1 MNKSSIH
8 SFGLAIFLVGVI
20 LALASRFDVNIGLPE
35 KGSSNQQQVEELQNK
50 LNQANQEIAALKK
63 QVKQVHTTEE
73 TTTADSSEPSVEEDS
88 SADDT
93 TMTLQIYSG
102 ITPYIVAQKLEDG
115 GIISNS
121 VEMELLLANAKYAR
135 SLQIGAYEVNS
146 SMSLEEIAKLITG
159 KKQ

>member
-1 MNKSSIH
+1 MNKSSIR
-8 SFGLAIFLVGVI
+8 SFGVAIFLVGAI

-35 KGSSNQQQVEELQNK
+35 KDSSNQQQVEELQNK

-63 QVKQVHTTEE
+63 QVHTTEE
-73 TTTADSSEPSVEEDS
+73 TTTADSSEPSVKEDTN
-88 SADDT
+88 ADDT

-135 SLQIGAYEVNS
+135 SLQIGSYEVNS